1 MFLKKTPKAK
11 GTYLAI
17 TESYYDKEK
26 KATRQ
31 KTIMGLGYLEDL
43 KKDYPDPISHF
54 EKVVADMNQEREAK
68 KNSVVYVDLTTALS
82 PGEHSLKNVGY
93 GILKYLYK
101 ELQLDIFWRTRTWN
115 LSLPYNIEELFRYMV
130 ISRALYP
137 NCTWNEAIEKG
148 IYFEESG
155 SISDEDLDSA
165 FHVIVKLQK
174 DLQKWIYEH
183 SGSILSR
190 DTTSAFLD
198 HTSYNFS
205 IPGSMPSDTQP
216 NARRTDSTL
225 HLDLLTDRN
234 GIPIAY
240 DLSTSGTVLNQSVF
254 NAVKQLKRENPR
266 TRFYNTAPARPEEE
280 PFICNGV
287 PADGY
292 IYGLPVHTANAEFKD
307 WVLKDGYQEMKIL
320 NEKHQTIP
328 LLYKER
334 IFEDREKQFVY
345 YHELQARQQRLAR
358 ESSGRRTG
366 LKLDG
371 YTAIAT
377 DNLEADNLTPYRLF
391 SGLRHMEKIFLDS
404 KSQYDSSATFIWTP
418 DKINAHFV
426 IGFVS
431 FTLMRM
437 LQAKLDFQF
446 SMEQIGTSLQRY
458 NCVQIAGNIYQF
470 TYYDV
475 ILDACEKALEL
486 ELHNKY
492 RSQLQI
498 RRLLRY

>member
-1 MFLKKTPKAK
+1 M
-11 GTYLAI
+11 
-17 TESYYDKEK
+17 
-26 KATRQ
+26 
-31 KTIMGLGYLEDL
+31 
-43 KKDYPDPISHF
+43 H
-54 EKVVADMNQEREAK
+54 QEREAK

-240 DLSTSGTVLNQSVF
+240 DLSTSGTVLM
-254 NAVKQLKRENPR
+254 P
-266 TRFYNTAPARPEEE
+266 
-280 PFICNGV
+280 
-287 PADGY
+287 
-292 IYGLPVHTANAEFKD
+292 
-307 WVLKDGYQEMKIL
+307 
-320 NEKHQTIP
+320 
-328 LLYKER
+328 
-334 IFEDREKQFVY
+334 
-345 YHELQARQQRLAR
+345 
-358 ESSGRRTG
+358 
-366 LKLDG
+366 
-371 YTAIAT
+371 
-377 DNLEADNLTPYRLF
+377 
-391 SGLRHMEKIFLDS
+391 
-404 KSQYDSSATFIWTP
+404 
-418 DKINAHFV
+418 
-426 IGFVS
+426 
-431 FTLMRM
+431 
-437 LQAKLDFQF
+437 
-446 SMEQIGTSLQRY
+446 
-458 NCVQIAGNIYQF
+458 
-470 TYYDV
+470 
-475 ILDACEKALEL
+475 
-486 ELHNKY
+486 
-492 RSQLQI
+492 
-498 RRLLRY
+498 

>member
-54 EKVVADMNQEREAK
+54 EKVVADMNQEREDK
-68 KNSVVYVDLTTALS
+68 KNSVVYVDLTATLS

-93 GILKYLYK
+93 GVLKYLYK
-101 ELQLDIFWRTRTWN
+101 ELQLDIFWRTKTWN
-115 LSLPYNIEELFRYMV
+115 LSLTYNIEEIFRYIV
-130 ISRALYP
+130 ISRILYP
-137 NCTWNEAIEKG
+137 SCTWNEAIEKG
-148 IYFEESG
+148 LYFEEPG
-155 SISDEDLDSA
+155 SISEEDLDSA
-165 FHVIVKLQK
+165 LNIMVRFQK

-183 SGSILSR
+183 SSSILSR
-190 DTTSAFLD
+190 DAASTFLD
-198 HTSYNFS
+198 HTDYTFS
-205 IPGSMPSDTQP
+205 IPGNMPSDTQP
-216 NARRTDSTL
+216 NTRRTDSTL
-225 HLDLLTDRN
+225 HLDFLTDRN

-240 DLSTSGTVLNQSVF
+240 NLSTSGIMLNQSVP
-254 NAVKQLKRENPR
+254 NAVKKLKRDNPK

-292 IYGLPVHTANAEFKD
+292 IYGLPVHTSNAEFKD
-307 WVLKDGYQEMKIL
+307 WVLKDGYQEMKVL
-320 NEKHQTIP
+320 NEKYQTIP
-328 LLYKER
+328 FLYKER
-334 IFEDREKQFVY
+334 IFEEREKQFVY

-377 DNLEADNLTPYRLF
+377 NNLEADNLTPYRLF
-391 SGLRHMEKIFLDS
+391 SGLRHMEKIFRDS
-404 KSQYDSSATFIWTP
+404 KSQCDSAATFTWTP

-431 FTLMRM
+431 FALMRM

-446 SMEQIGTSLQRY
+446 SMEQISTSLQRY

-470 TYYDV
+470 TYYDE
-475 ILDACEKALEL
+475 ILDACEKVLKL

>member
-115 LSLPYNIEELFRYMV
+115 LSLSYNIEELFRYMV

-137 NCTWNEAIEKG
+137 
-148 IYFEESG
+148 
-155 SISDEDLDSA
+155 
-165 FHVIVKLQK
+165 

-198 HTSYNFS
+198 HNSYNFS

-234 GIPIAY
+234 GLPIAY

-358 ESSGRRTG
+358 ESSGKRTG

-377 DNLEADNLTPYRLF
+377 DNLEVDNLAPYRLF
-391 SGLRHMEKIFLDS
+391 SGLLHMEKIFLDS

-446 SMEQIGTSLQRY
+446 SMEQIGISLQRY
-458 NCVQIAGNIYQF
+458 NCVQIAGNSYQF

-475 ILDACEKALEL
+475 ILDACEKALGL

>member
-1 MFLKKTPKAK
+1 M
-11 GTYLAI
+11 
-17 TESYYDKEK
+17 
-26 KATRQ
+26 
-31 KTIMGLGYLEDL
+31 
-43 KKDYPDPISHF
+43 
-54 EKVVADMNQEREAK
+54 
-68 KNSVVYVDLTTALS
+68 
-82 PGEHSLKNVGY
+82 
-93 GILKYLYK
+93 
-101 ELQLDIFWRTRTWN
+101 
-115 LSLPYNIEELFRYMV
+115 
-130 ISRALYP
+130 
-137 NCTWNEAIEKG
+137 
-148 IYFEESG
+148 
-155 SISDEDLDSA
+155 
-165 FHVIVKLQK
+165 
-174 DLQKWIYEH
+174 
-183 SGSILSR
+183 
-190 DTTSAFLD
+190 
-198 HTSYNFS
+198 
-205 IPGSMPSDTQP
+205 
-216 NARRTDSTL
+216 
-225 HLDLLTDRN
+225 
-234 GIPIAY
+234 
-240 DLSTSGTVLNQSVF
+240 LNQSVF

-266 TRFYNTAPARPEEE
+266 TRFYNTAPVRPEEE

-287 PADGY
+287 LADGY

-358 ESSGRRTG
+358 ESSGKRTG

-377 DNLEADNLTPYRLF
+377 DNLEADNLSPYRLF

-475 ILDACEKALEL
+475 ILDACEKALGL

>member
-1 MFLKKTPKAK
+1 MFLKKTPKPK

-26 KATRQ
+26 KTTRQ
-31 KTIMGLGYLEDL
+31 KTVMGLGYLEDL
-43 KKDYPDPISHF
+43 KSQYSDPIAHF
-54 EKVVADMNQEREAK
+54 EKVVADMNQEREDK
-68 KNSVVYVDLTTALS
+68 KNSVVYVDQTTTLS
-82 PGEHSLKNVGY
+82 PGEISLKNVGY
-93 GILKYLYK
+93 GVLKYLYK
-101 ELQLDIFWRTRTWN
+101 ELQLDIFWRTKTWN
-115 LSLPYNIEELFRYMV
+115 LSLSYNIEEIFRYIV
-130 ISRALYP
+130 ISRVLYP
-137 NCTWNEAIEKG
+137 HSTWKEAIEKG
-148 IYFEESG
+148 LYFEEPG
-155 SISDEDLDSA
+155 TISEEDLDSA
-165 FHVIVKLQK
+165 LNIIVKFQR
-174 DLQKWIYEH
+174 DIQKWVYEH

-190 DTTSAFLD
+190 HTASTFLD
-198 HTSYNFS
+198 HTDYTFS

-225 HLDLLTDRN
+225 HLDLLTDSD

-240 DLSTSGTVLNQSVF
+240 DLSTSGIMLNQSVS
-254 NAVKQLKRENPR
+254 NAVRRLKRDDPK
-266 TRFYNTAPARPEEE
+266 TCFYNTAPMRPEEE

-287 PADGY
+287 PSDGY
-292 IYGLPVHTANAEFKD
+292 IYGVPVHTADAEFKD
-307 WVLKDGYQEMKIL
+307 WVLKDGYQEMNVL
-320 NEKHQTIP
+320 NEKYQTIP

-334 IFEDREKQFVY
+334 LFEGREKQFVY

-391 SGLRHMEKIFLDS
+391 SGLRHMERIFRDS
-404 KSQYDSSATFIWTP
+404 KSQYDSAATFIWTP

-446 SMEQIGTSLQRY
+446 SMDQICASLQRY
-458 NCVQIAGNIYQF
+458 ACVQIARNIYQF
-470 TYYDV
+470 TYYDE
-475 ILDACEKALEL
+475 ILDACEKALGL

>member
-1 MFLKKTPKAK
+1 MFLKKTPKPK

-31 KTIMGLGYLEDL
+31 KTIMGLGYLDDL
-43 KKDYPDPISHF
+43 KEQYPDPIAHF
-54 EKVVADMNQEREAK
+54 EKVVADMNQEREDK

-93 GILKYLYK
+93 GIIKYLYK
-101 ELQLDIFWRTRTWN
+101 ELQLDIFWRTKTWN
-115 LSLPYNIEELFRYMV
+115 LTLPYNIEEIFRYII
-130 ISRALYP
+130 ISHVLYP
-137 NCTWNEAIEKG
+137 ECPWYEAMEKG
-148 IYFEESG
+148 LYFEDPQTFPQEH
-155 SISDEDLDSA
+155 IDSA
-165 FHVIVKLQK
+165 LSVIVKYQR

-183 SGSILSR
+183 SANILAR
-190 DTTSAFLD
+190 DAGATFLD

-205 IPGSMPSDTQP
+205 IPGVIQSETQP
-216 NARRTDSTL
+216 NVRRTDSVL
-225 HLDLLTDRN
+225 NLDLLADRQ

-240 DLSTSGTVLNQSVF
+240 DLSTSGIMLNQSVS
-254 NAVKQLKRENPR
+254 NAVRRLKRDNSK
-266 TRFYNTAPARPEEE
+266 TRFYNTAPTRPVTE
-280 PFICNGV
+280 PSICSGV
-287 PADGY
+287 SSDGY
-292 IYGLPVHTANAEFKD
+292 IYGQSVHTSDSEFKE
-307 WVLKDGYQEMKIL
+307 WVLQDGYQEIQIL
-320 NEKHQTIP
+320 NEKYQTIP

-334 IFEDREKQFVY
+334 IYENKEKQFVY

-358 ESSGRRTG
+358 ESSGRRG
-366 LKLDG
+366 GMKLDG
-371 YTAIAT
+371 YTAIVT
-377 DNLEADNLTPYRLF
+377 SNLETDSLTPYRLY
-391 SGLRHMEKIFLDS
+391 SGLRHMETIFRAS
-404 KSQYDSSATFIWTP
+404 KSQYDSAATFIWTQE
-418 DKINAHFV
+418 KINAHFV

-446 SMEQIGTSLQRY
+446 SMDQIRTSLQRY

-470 TYYDV
+470 TYYDE
-475 ILDACEKALEL
+475 ILVACEQVLDL